1 MINPRVANGGTQRPR
16 ATFPPPIE
24 PHRPN
29 TLSTATASASDSLA
43 PPASETMTGD
53 RSLAA
58 IQLVAATIP
67 LNSAP
72 LSEPSLRLPT
82 LQPDNPLGMWE
93 CLVCERSIVD
103 RNKDGHLSGNPHKKK
118 QAAWDAAVEAQRR
131 KKEELGV
138 RERMRAELAGKP
150 GSEAIASDSQPSHP
164 DGSSLGLDAVRRA
177 TVRPGMWECEVCE
190 RAMMKMSKKSHLQ
203 GSPHGKKQQ
212 QWEGEQRK
220 EKEKAE
226 DGLRMT
232 DQIKIA
238 EEKRRKEEDG
248 FRRTEKIR
256 IAEEECAKREEL
268 RLMEHIRIQKEKEKL
283 EEVTFRRAEQIRI
296 VKEKEKDKKEREELH
311 RTERIKISEDEQRIR
326 QELQS
331 TQTMVIGRVLRE
343 ETERM
348 RGKRTRNY
356 EGRRKENLKQIDK
369 ERRDRENEVEQK
381 NQRRGEERA
390 AELTRIG
397 QIRKKAKEEEDQ
409 RRENQQRENGRK
421 QEEAAERMR
430 IGQLRKQAEDE
441 ENERRENQR
450 RLEEE
455 NQRRE
460 KQRRQEEE
468 AENQR
473 ENQRMQQEA
482 AELTRIRQVRK
493 QAEEELEKEEL
504 KRAEE
509 QAHAQQ
515 ISRQEQIQAEYSQ
528 RETARIYEAE
538 QQSIVTNNFSGY
550 GFPGHLIHPLG
561 FMHQGGAGVQ
571 SNGEDQT
578 HQAIMIQY
586 MQWQAMVQRTYLQ
599 QVWQQQ
605 LATE

>member
-1 MINPRVANGGTQRPR
+1 
-16 ATFPPPIE
+16 
-24 PHRPN
+24 
-29 TLSTATASASDSLA
+29 
-43 PPASETMTGD
+43 MTGD
-53 RSLAA
+53 ISLAA

-67 LNSAP
+67 PNSAR

-82 LQPDNPLGMWE
+82 LQPDKPRGIWE

-103 RNKDGHLSGNPHKKK
+103 RNKDGHLSGNPHRKK
-118 QAAWDAAVEAQRR
+118 QAAWDTAVEAQRR

-138 RERMRAELAGKP
+138 RERKRAELAGKP
-150 GSEAIASDSQPSHP
+150 GSEAIASDSQPSIP
-164 DGSSLGLDAVRRA
+164 DRCSLGVDAVRRA

-212 QWEGEQRK
+212 QWEAERRK
-220 EKEKAE
+220 EKEEAE
-226 DGLRMT
+226 DELRKT

-238 EEKRRKEEDG
+238 EEKRRKEEDE
-248 FRRTEKIR
+248 FRRTEQIR

-268 RLMEHIRIQKEKEKL
+268 RLMEHIRIQKEKERL
-283 EEVTFRRAEQIRI
+283 EEVAFQRAEQIRI
-296 VKEKEKDKKEREELH
+296 VKEKGKEKKEREEFH

-331 TQTMVIGRVLRE
+331 TQTMVIGRVIRE

-348 RGKRTRNY
+348 RGKRTRNF
-356 EGRRKENLKQIDK
+356 EGRQKENLKQIHE

-381 NQRRGEERA
+381 NQRWGEERA

-409 RRENQQRENGRK
+409 RRENQRRQEEENQRRENERRQKEEEAENQRK
-421 QEEAAERMR
+421 ENQRRQEEAAERMR

-441 ENERRENQR
+441 ENDRRENQR

-460 KQRRQEEE
+460 EQRRQEEE
-468 AENQR
+468 A

-509 QAHAQQ
+509 QAKAQQ
-515 ISRQEQIQAEYSQ
+515 ISRQEQIQAEYRQ

-550 GFPGHLIHPLG
+550 GFPGNLIQPLG

-571 SNGEDQT
+571 SSGEDQT

-586 MQWQAMVQRTYLQ
+586 MQWQAMVQETYLQ

-605 LATE
+605 LVTE